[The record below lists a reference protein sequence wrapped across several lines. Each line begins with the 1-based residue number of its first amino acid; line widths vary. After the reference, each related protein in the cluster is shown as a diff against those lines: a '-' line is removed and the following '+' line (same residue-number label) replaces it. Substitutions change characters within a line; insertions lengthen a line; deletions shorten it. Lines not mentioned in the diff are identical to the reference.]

1 MFIFYPLLPLLQL
14 PPASDSDLPAWVP
27 SVVPALIAI
36 LITLYLNARKEARED
51 GLTPSQRQKKM
62 EMAQIDMSLRQNG
75 FQQEIERAAE
85 FYRLSLASIRED
97 HRRDFDSIRD
107 QVRDIPLLRDDVT
120 RLKTQLSMFTETAAK
135 LENKMEKLVDLMLKP
150 RA

>member
-1 MFIFYPLLPLLQL
+1 MFIFSPLLPLLQL

>member
-1 MFIFYPLLPLLQL
+1 MFIFSLLLPLLQL

-51 GLTPSQRQKKM
+51 GLTPSQRQKKI
-62 EMAQIDMSLRQNG
+62 EMAQVDIGLRQNG
-75 FQQEIERAAE
+75 FQQEIERVAQ
-85 FYRLSLASIRED
+85 FYQLSLASIRED

-120 RLKTQLSMFTETAAK
+120 RLKTQLSMFTETADK
-135 LENKMEKLVDLMLKP
+135 LEKKMEKLVDLMLKP

>member
-1 MFIFYPLLPLLQL
+1 MFLFSLLPLLQL
-14 PPASDSDLPAWVP
+14 PPAADSDLPAWVP

-51 GLTPSQRQKKM
+51 GLTPSQRQKKI
-62 EMAQIDMSLRQNG
+62 EMAQVDIGLRQNG
-75 FQQEIERAAE
+75 FQQEIERVAQ
-85 FYRLSLASIRED
+85 FYQLSLASIRED

-120 RLKTQLSMFTETAAK
+120 RLKTQLSMFTETADK
-135 LENKMEKLVDLMLKP
+135 LEKKMEKLVDLMLKP